1 MADEAGEVT
10 LGDCGGGSE
19 EEEGGTLPAGSRRVD
34 LHFPTLSS
42 ASLVEIEVG
51 LARMIVEE
59 REKGVRG
66 EG

>member
-1 MADEAGEVT
+1 MVVV
-10 LGDCGGGSE
+10 
-19 EEEGGTLPAGSRRVD
+19 RVD

-42 ASLVEIEVG
+42 ASFVEVEVG

-59 REKGVRG
+59 REKGIRG